1 MAIPEFAQTFYEAR
15 SKNRWRTL
23 LLFALFPAMLLA
35 LTYLGILIATLAGS
49 GEGADPVLA
58 AMQAG
63 DAFFAFSPF
72 VIGGATLWTA
82 LMVLGGGKSMV
93 LSMAGAKPV
102 TKQQHP
108 ELYRMVENLAIQTG
122 IKTPQV
128 YVIED
133 ESMNA
138 FATGFSPDRAAV
150 TVTTGIL
157 KRLDPPELQAVLAH
171 EFGHILNR
179 DIRVMLVA
187 ITLVGILQLMA
198 DLILRGIWRSSGRV
212 RVGSSD
218 RKNGG
223 GAGLVIV
230 LAIVAVW
237 LIGFI
242 GGTLVQLGISR
253 KREFLADAESAALT
267 RNPLSLA
274 SALRKISTDARVE
287 VLDGKRSIAALCI
300 SDPLEQGKLSLLDS
314 LQGLFATHP
323 KTEAR
328 IAELERMGA

>member
-1 MAIPEFAQTFYEAR
+1 MQDPALAQTFYEAR

-23 LLFALFPAMLLA
+23 FLFALFPVMLLTI
-35 LTYLGILIATLAGS
+35 TYLGILIAQISS
-49 GEGADPVLA
+49 GGDGDPTVA
-58 AMQAG
+58 FAQAG

-72 VIGGATLWTA
+72 VIVGATLWTI
-82 LMVLGGGKSMV
+82 LMVMGGGKRMI
-93 LSMAGAKPV
+93 LSMSGAKAIE
-102 TKQQHP
+102 KRDNP

-138 FATGFSPDRAAV
+138 FATGFTPDKAAV

-157 KRLDPPELQAVLAH
+157 KRLDPQEMEAVLAH

-179 DIRVMLVA
+179 DTRVMLIA
-187 ITLVGILQLMA
+187 ITLVGVLQLFA
-198 DLILRGIWRSSGRV
+198 DLILRGMWYSGRV
-212 RVGSSD
+212 RTRSD
-218 RKNGG
+218 NRKGGG
-223 GAGLVIV
+223 GAILL
-230 LAIVAVW
+230 LAILVVW
-237 LIGFI
+237 IIGFI

-267 RNPLSLA
+267 RDPRTLA

-287 VLDGKRSIAALCI
+287 VLDGKRTIAALCI
-300 SDPLEQGKLSLLDS
+300 ADPLEQGHHSFLDA
-314 LQGLFATHP
+314 LQGLFSTHP
-323 KTEAR
+323 KTEDR
-328 IAELERMGA
+328 IAELEKMGA